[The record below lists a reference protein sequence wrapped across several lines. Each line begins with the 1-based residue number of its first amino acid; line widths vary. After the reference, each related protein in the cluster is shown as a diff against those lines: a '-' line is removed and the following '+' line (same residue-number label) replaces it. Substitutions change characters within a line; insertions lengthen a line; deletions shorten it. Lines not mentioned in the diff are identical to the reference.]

1 MVCNEPHAN
10 LTSTD
15 VTGGALAATTHTNP
29 KFELRGFN
37 HVAFVCRDMEET
49 VRWYEDVLG
58 MKLVKTLELPNGR
71 GQHFF
76 LDLGNGVDGIAF
88 FWFPNAPEGTP
99 GESLHPT
106 FDDNMQRIGDGGGGV
121 TAIGT
126 MNHIAFDVPPEQI
139 EEYRDRLRAMGVPVT
154 EITNHADSL
163 DGGHKADYDPQT
175 DGGDVFIRSLYFKDP
190 NGILIEF
197 ACWTRTL
204 NESDV
209 QHAPATAAD
218 RADRKQPTTV

>member
-1 MVCNEPHAN
+1 M
-10 LTSTD
+10 
-15 VTGGALAATTHTNP
+15 AASTHTNP

-106 FDDNMQRIGDGGGGV
+106 FDDNMQRIGDGAGGV

-190 NGILIEF
+190 NGILLEF